1 MRRLVWLII
10 MQVSLTVTLWSQADN
25 DILMTVGS
33 ADVTVEEFR
42 YIYEKNNG
50 EEADYSKASL
60 DEYLALYKKFKLKV
74 QEAKA
79 MKLDTIAALKEELA
93 GYRKQ
98 LASSF
103 LADKEVL
110 GSVVD
115 EIHER
120 KKTDIELQ
128 HILIKVKPTAADKKK
143 AAAELRINQILSEY
157 RKGADFSTLA
167 SKYSEDKNTLRK
179 GGNLGFTTAM
189 LPSGFYELE
198 NVLYDGKVGEV
209 YGPVWTKLGC
219 HLVKVKSKRPSRGAV
234 KVAHILIKPDKA
246 VPAAQKRAK
255 VEAQE
260 IYDALLKGGDW
271 SNLVMQKSDDT
282 KTKASGGELPMFGIS
297 TYERSFED
305 AAFELTSVG
314 DISAPIETSSG
325 YHIIKLVEKVLPET
339 KDEIKK
345 RIEDKIKNYDRYKA
359 IEANLIQRIKTEAG
373 YKTNQKALDSYAASL
388 TKDFYS
394 YRWKIGEPDNTEL
407 FTLGSDSYSIADF
420 TQYAKKNTRLRSKF
434 DKEKPVPEAVKELYE
449 EYVREQ
455 AITYEEDSLEK
466 KYPSFRSLMR
476 EYEEGILLFEATK
489 IAVWDRANQDSIGLQ
504 KFHEQNK
511 DRYKYKQ
518 RAVVGL
524 YTINSKDSK
533 ILGKVKKCAA
543 KHSSEKT
550 LRRFNKGEN
559 SLVEY
564 TQRTVDLN
572 DPLLKGLELK
582 AGSTSSVEQQQ
593 DGDVS
598 TFRKIVNLE
607 QPRTKTLK
615 EARGY
620 IVADYQD
627 KLESEWVDKL
637 QKSYPVN
644 VNSAIYQQLVK

>member
-219 HLVKVKSKRPSRGAV
+219 HLVKVKSKS
-234 KVAHILIKPDKA
+234 
-246 VPAAQKRAK
+246 
-255 VEAQE
+255 
-260 IYDALLKGGDW
+260 W

-543 KHSSEKT
+543 KHGSEKT

-564 TQRTVDLN
+564 TQRTVELN

-593 DGDVS
+593 DGNVS